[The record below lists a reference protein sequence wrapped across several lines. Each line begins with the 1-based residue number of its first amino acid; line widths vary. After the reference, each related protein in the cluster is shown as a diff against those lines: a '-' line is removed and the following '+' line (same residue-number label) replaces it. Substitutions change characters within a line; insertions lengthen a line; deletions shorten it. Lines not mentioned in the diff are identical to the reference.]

1 MIQLICLIII
11 YCIFLVSEHIYNGF
25 IPNQLIQYL
34 HERNIELAQLS
45 DEIPDNYY
53 YLQDETGKIELR
65 APIFMSLKE

>member
-1 MIQLICLIII
+1 M
-11 YCIFLVSEHIYNGF
+11 
-25 IPNQLIQYL
+25 IQYL
-34 HERNIELAQLS
+34 HERNIELAQIS